1 MMVSGVCLFTSRVTD
16 EGVERSN
23 PRPGIDGVVGRGC
36 GLADVD
42 GLGEFDGDGEADG
55 LTPTLGLALGEAEGV
70 ASTALAEFDTKSS
83 TKTAGIV
90 RKTFQFKGLG

>member
-1 MMVSGVCLFTSRVTD
+1 
-16 EGVERSN
+16 
-23 PRPGIDGVVGRGC
+23 
-36 GLADVD
+36 
-42 GLGEFDGDGEADG
+42 LGEFDGDGEADG

-70 ASTALAEFDTKSS
+70 ALTALAEFETKSS